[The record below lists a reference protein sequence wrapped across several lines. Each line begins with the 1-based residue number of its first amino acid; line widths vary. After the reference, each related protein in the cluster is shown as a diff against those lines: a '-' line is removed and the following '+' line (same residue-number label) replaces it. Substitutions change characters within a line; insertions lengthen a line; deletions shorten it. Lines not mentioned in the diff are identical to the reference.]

1 MSHFDH
7 QPTKSRTLE
16 GRHGSQEK
24 KGQVYSKSSILANHW
39 RVFLWGH
46 TTTSVSGLPGPKK
59 FRRPSLAISCFK
71 KVQILKNKKGQQI
84 FEENLL
90 KWLKQFW
97 DFHFILSVFPKQAS
111 KGTIFLN
118 IKKMAKSFHLAKGF
132 KKGQM
137 ATLICV
143 SGIDPTSFFLV
154 RFFLLSQSLLVSFL
168 HYILFSS
175 YRHQR
180 LFFINPMD
188 LLTFFLPEK
197 KSKKSHKNQFQLR
210 RKYSLRK

>member
-1 MSHFDH
+1 MPYFVH
-7 QPTKSRTLE
+7 QPTESRNLE

-59 FRRPSLAISCFK
+59 FKRPSLAISCFK
-71 KVQILKNKKGQQI
+71 KVQILTNKKVQQI
-84 FEENLL
+84 FEESLL

-118 IKKMAKSFHLAKGF
+118 IKKN
-132 KKGQM
+132 GQ
-137 ATLICV
+137 IIS
-143 SGIDPTSFFLV
+143 SGK
-154 RFFLLSQSLLVSFL
+154 RFQKRPNGNPDKCIGNWSDIVFSCPVFLLSQSLLVSFL

-197 KSKKSHKNQFQLR
+197 KIKKIT
-210 RKYSLRK
+210 